1 MEKLRSREFLRY
13 TISFLLAVGFH
24 ALFFLVKVGGLWG
37 SGSSELE
44 YTLVHPR
51 LLEIETA
58 KVEPV
63 VNRVK
68 PVPKEKPEAKPATP
82 EVTSKEKPQTPV
94 EEKKAKLEEV
104 VQEQPSSR
112 ETAPPEPG
120 DLVEREEEDSKEV
133 DAESGENEESEVPV
147 SPPLP
152 PLGGA
157 KGMVVSIPS
166 RFSYPK
172 NAEHKGIEGNV
183 LLELYLS
190 PEGTLLEEP
199 RITVSSGH
207 PELDGY
213 CINIFKA
220 EALKYKP
227 ASESYKIIVEVR
239 FFNNKGKYEVEPNFI
254 GEATYLSVEEG
265 ENLE

>member
-1 MEKLRSREFLRY
+1 M
-13 TISFLLAVGFH
+13 IAFLLAVGFH
-24 ALFFLVKVGGLWG
+24 ALFFLIKVGGLWG
-37 SGSSELE
+37 SGSNELE
-44 YTLVHPR
+44 YTLIHPR
-51 LLEIETA
+51 LLEMETA

-63 VNRVK
+63 FSQAKSITKEK
-68 PVPKEKPEAKPATP
+68 PAPEVIPKEKPQK
-82 EVTSKEKPQTPV
+82 PV

-104 VQEQPSSR
+104 VLEQPSSR

-120 DLVEREEEDSKEV
+120 ELVDRKVETSKEV
-133 DAESGENEESEVPV
+133 DSESGESEVPA

-166 RFSYPK
+166 HFSYPK

-207 PELDGY
+207 PELDQY

-220 EALKYKP
+220 KALKYKP
-227 ASESYKIIVEVR
+227 ASQPYKIIVEVR

-254 GEATYLSVEEG
+254 GEATYLSIEEG
-265 ENLE
+265 EN